1 MIDVKFDE
9 YYLGV
14 DGVDCIEFRVIINL
28 GQLMQFIVKVVFG
41 GELFCIVLVIQVIM
55 VCKMEILVL
64 IFDEVDVGIS
74 GLIVVVV
81 GKLLC

>member
-1 MIDVKFDE
+1 
-9 YYLGV
+9 
-14 DGVDCIEFRVIINL
+14 
-28 GQLMQFIVKVVFG
+28 
-41 GELFCIVLVIQVIM
+41 M